1 MDSRARSL
9 LGVFAPAILLGVLLL
24 LMGVTAPVA
33 ALLLVSG
40 VAVLLPMATRHEGVF
55 RAPSVAV
62 FLFAGLI
69 AFFGAVISEAEEA
82 YIAWSDPQP
91 LGLLIFAGA
100 CALGAASAAFAG
112 GSVRARL
119 GGALSL
125 APATLLM
132 IQSDSTSG
140 DAKWLM
146 VAAAATLVVL
156 GGMCSGGLLTKIV
169 RRTQA

>member
-1 MDSRARSL
+1 MNRRARSL
-9 LGVFAPAILLGVLLL
+9 LAASAPAIFLGLLLWLLGVSP
-24 LMGVTAPVA
+24 PVA
-33 ALLLVSG
+33 ALVLVSG
-40 VAVLLPMATRHEGVF
+40 VAALMWMATRREGVF

-62 FLFAGLI
+62 FLFAALT
-69 AFFGAVISEAEEA
+69 AFFGAVISEAEET
-82 YIAWSDPQP
+82 YITWSDPQP

-100 CALGAASAAFAG
+100 SAVGAAAAAFPG
-112 GSVRARL
+112 GSIRARL
-119 GGALSL
+119 GGAFSL

-156 GGMCSGGLLTKIV
+156 GGMCSGGLLEKIV
-169 RRTQA
+169 RRTQH